1 MELNGTTALVTG
13 GARGI
18 GRELTRQLV
27 SFGAHVV
34 AVGSNPK
41 GLAELA
47 AEHGTLV
54 STDTVDLSDPEA
66 VDAYTDELPQRHP
79 GLSVVVNNAGVQNLS
94 DFLTSDPHRIRPLL
108 RRELAVNLDAVITL
122 STGLL
127 PHLKQHPS
135 AAIVN
140 ISSGLAVIPKP
151 SAPVYCAAKAGVRTF
166 TRALRYQCD
175 DAAPHIRVI
184 DAILP
189 LVDRHDGRPRPGKD
203 HPGTGGTRGDRRP
216 PPGQDGDLHRQGTPS
231 PRPHAGRPFARIPGV
246 APWLMPRRSSRHTPP
261 AARVV
266 F

>member
-27 SFGAHVV
+27 ARGAHVV

-41 GLAELA
+41 GLADLK
-47 AEHGTLV
+47 AEHDALV
-54 STDTVDLSDPEA
+54 STDVVDLSDPEA
-66 VDAYTDELPQRHP
+66 VDTYTDALPHRHP
-79 GLSVVVNNAGVQNLS
+79 GLSVVINNAGVQNLS
-94 DFLTSDPHRIRPLL
+94 DFLASDPRPLRPVL
-108 RRELAVNLDAVITL
+108 RRELAVNLDAVIAL

-127 PHLKQHPS
+127 PHLKQQPS

-140 ISSGLAVIPKP
+140 VSSGLAVIPKP

-166 TRALRYQCD
+166 TRALRYQCE

-189 LVDRHDGRPRPGKD
+189 LVDTDMTAGRGRGKITPVQAAHALIDG
-203 HPGTGGTRGDRRP
+203 
-216 PPGQDGDLHRQGTPS
+216 LHRDRKEIYIGK
-231 PRPHAGRPFARIPGV
+231 ARLLPTLMRV
-246 APWLMPRRSSRHTPP
+246 APSVGYRALRHG
-261 AARVV
+261 
-266 F
+266 